1 LNPLELSYNNPTM
14 TTAFTIPF
22 NEILEKAFQLRD
34 QKPDISIDDMMKE
47 ILPTIHIKFQSDVPM
62 TLRKKTVK
70 DETSDK
76 KKELTMDERCMARTI
91 YEKDHLE
98 SNGLLKLMR
107 DDPKNQYGDRC
118 KCRKKDSGLFCTRH
132 SGWQSLGVWNG
143 EYSGKFYDYVQKT
156 QNGSVCQIVDD
167 DEPPKPVAKPPQKKK
182 EVKETVVKE
191 KMVKPASAGDA
202 SLSVKPGST
211 GEPNFSVKPSTAVDS
226 GQTKGVKPASA
237 GDACLSVNV
246 KPALVV
252 AASIHTDE
260 AEEEQVESDED
271 SVMAYPV
278 QIDGVEYNIDD
289 RNNVYTD
296 DGELVGVYNRLK
308 KSWLSK
314 I

>member
-1 LNPLELSYNNPTM
+1 M

-22 NEILEKAFQLRD
+22 NEILEKAFLLRD
-34 QKPDISIDDMMKE
+34 QQPDLSIDDMMKE

-62 TLRKKTVK
+62 SLRKKTVK

-91 YEKDHLE
+91 YEKEHLE
-98 SNGLLKLMR
+98 SNGLLKVMR
-107 DDPKNQYGDRC
+107 DDPKNQYGERC
-118 KCRKKDSGLFCTRH
+118 KCRKKDAGLFCTRH

-143 EYSGKFYDYVQKT
+143 EYSGKFSDYVQKT
-156 QNGSVCQIVDD
+156 QNSSVCQIVDD
-167 DEPPKPVAKPPQKKK
+167 DEPPKPVSKPAKK
-182 EVKETVVKE
+182 EVKEPVKKE

-202 SLSVKPGST
+202 CLSVKPGST
-211 GEPNFSVKPSTAVDS
+211 GEPNFSVN
-226 GQTKGVKPASA
+226 QTKDVKKASP
-237 GDACLSVNV
+237 S
-246 KPALVV
+246 
-252 AASIHTDE
+252 ASSINTDE

-271 SVMAYPV
+271 SVMAYPIH
-278 QIDGVEYNIDD
+278 IDGIEYNIDD
-289 RNNVYTD
+289 TNNVYTD

>member
-1 LNPLELSYNNPTM
+1 M

-34 QKPDISIDDMMKE
+34 QQPDLSIDDMMKE
-47 ILPTIHIKFQSDVPM
+47 ILPTIHIKFQSDVPI

-70 DETSDK
+70 DETSEK

-98 SNGLLKLMR
+98 PNGLLKVMR

-118 KCRKKDSGLFCTRH
+118 KCRKKDSGHFCTRH
-132 SGWQSLGVWNG
+132 SGWQSLGIWNG
-143 EYSGKFYDYVQKT
+143 EYSGKFADYVQKT
-156 QNGSVCQIVDD
+156 QNSSVCQIVDD
-167 DEPPKPVAKPPQKKK
+167 EDPPKPVSKPTKKK
-182 EVKETVVKE
+182 EVPIQKE

-202 SLSVKPGST
+202 CLSVKPGST
-211 GEPNFSVKPSTAVDS
+211 GEPNFSVKPGSIS
-226 GQTKGVKPASA
+226 VKPASA
-237 GDACLSVNV
+237 SV
-246 KPALVV
+246 
-252 AASIHTDE
+252 SSTHTDE
-260 AEEEQVESDED
+260 AEEESVESDED
-271 SVMAYPV
+271 SVMAYPI
-278 QIDGVEYNIDD
+278 QIDGIEYNIDD
-289 RNNVYTD
+289 TNNVYTD

>member
-1 LNPLELSYNNPTM
+1 M

-22 NEILEKAFQLRD
+22 NEILEKAFQLRE
-34 QKPDISIDDMMKE
+34 QQPDLSIDDMMKE

-62 TLRKKTVK
+62 SLRKKTVK
-70 DETSDK
+70 DETSEK

-98 SNGLLKLMR
+98 SNGLLKVMR
-107 DDPKNQYGDRC
+107 DDPKNHYGDRC
-118 KCRKKDSGLFCTRH
+118 KCRKKESSLFCTRH

-143 EYSGKFYDYVQKT
+143 EYSGKFFDYVQKT

-167 DEPPKPVAKPPQKKK
+167 DEPPKPVNKPTKKK
-182 EVKETVVKE
+182 EAPIVKE

-202 SLSVKPGST
+202 SLSVKPA
-211 GEPNFSVKPSTAVDS
+211 SV
-226 GQTKGVKPASA
+226 
-237 GDACLSVNV
+237 SVS
-246 KPALVV
+246 
-252 AASIHTDE
+252 SIQ
-260 AEEEQVESDED
+260 EEEPVESDED
-271 SVMAYPV
+271 SVMAYPI

-289 RNNVYTD
+289 KNHVYTD
-296 DGELVGVYNRLK
+296 DGELVGVYNRLN

>member
-1 LNPLELSYNNPTM
+1 
-14 TTAFTIPF
+14 
-22 NEILEKAFQLRD
+22 
-34 QKPDISIDDMMKE
+34 MMKE

-70 DETSDK
+70 DETVDK
-76 KKELTMDERCMARTI
+76 KKELTADERCMARTI

-98 SNGLLKLMR
+98 PNGLLKVMR

-118 KCRKKDSGLFCTRH
+118 KCRKKDSSLFCTRH

-143 EYSGKFYDYVQKT
+143 DYSGKFYDYVQKT

-167 DEPPKPVAKPPQKKK
+167 EEPPKPITKPAQKK
-182 EVKETVVKE
+182 KETVVKE

-202 SLSVKPGST
+202 CLSVKPGLT
-211 GEPNFSVKPSTAVDS
+211 GEPNFSLKTSTLVD
-226 GQTKGVKPASA
+226 GGETKGVKPASVS
-237 GDACLSVNV
+237 L
-246 KPALVV
+246 V

-260 AEEEQVESDED
+260 AEQDQVESDED
-271 SVMAYPV
+271 SVMAYPI

-289 RNNVYTD
+289 TNHVYTD
-296 DGELVGVYNRLK
+296 EGELIGVYDRLK
-308 KSWLSK
+308 KSWLRK

>member
-1 LNPLELSYNNPTM
+1 M

-34 QKPDISIDDMMKE
+34 QQPDLSIDDMMKE
-47 ILPTIHIKFQSDVPM
+47 ILPTIHIKFQSDVPI

-70 DETSDK
+70 DETSEK

-98 SNGLLKLMR
+98 SNGLLKVMR

-118 KCRKKDSGLFCTRH
+118 KCRKKDSGHFCTRH
-132 SGWQSLGVWNG
+132 SGWQSLGIWNG
-143 EYSGKFYDYVQKT
+143 EYSCKFADYVQKT
-156 QNGSVCQIVDD
+156 QNSSVCQILD
-167 DEPPKPVAKPPQKKK
+167 DEDPPKPVSKPTKKK
-182 EVKETVVKE
+182 EVPIQKE
-191 KMVKPASAGDA
+191 KM
-202 SLSVKPGST
+202 VKPGST
-211 GEPNFSVKPSTAVDS
+211 GEPNFSVKPSTTVDG

-237 GDACLSVNV
+237 GDACLSVKPGSTGEPNFSVKPGSTSV
-246 KPALVV
+246 KPAS
-252 AASIHTDE
+252 ASVSSTHTDE
-260 AEEEQVESDED
+260 AEEESVESDED
-271 SVMAYPV
+271 SVMAYPI
-278 QIDGVEYNIDD
+278 QIDGIEYNIDD
-289 RNNVYTD
+289 TNNVYTD

>member
-1 LNPLELSYNNPTM
+1 M

-22 NEILEKAFQLRD
+22 NEILEKAFELRD
-34 QKPDISIDDMMKE
+34 QQPDLSIDDMMKQ

-91 YEKDHLE
+91 YEKEHLE
-98 SNGLLKLMR
+98 SNGLLKVMR
-107 DDPKNQYGDRC
+107 DDPKNQYGERC

-143 EYSGKFYDYVQKT
+143 EYSGKFFDYVQKT

-167 DEPPKPVAKPPQKKK
+167 DEPPKPVSKPAKK
-182 EVKETVVKE
+182 EVKEQIKKE

-202 SLSVKPGST
+202 YLSVKPGST
-211 GEPNFSVKPSTAVDS
+211 
-226 GQTKGVKPASA
+226 ASA
-237 GDACLSVNV
+237 VPS
-246 KPALVV
+246 K
-252 AASIHTDE
+252 ASSINTEE
-260 AEEEQVESDED
+260 AEEAEEDQVESDED
-271 SVMAYPV
+271 SVMAYPI

-289 RNNVYTD
+289 TNHVYTD
-296 DGELVGVYNRLK
+296 DGELVGVYNRLQ

-314 I
+314 L

>member
-1 LNPLELSYNNPTM
+1 M

-22 NEILEKAFQLRD
+22 NEILEKAFELRD
-34 QKPDISIDDMMKE
+34 QQPDLSIDDMMKQ

-70 DETSDK
+70 DDTPDK

-98 SNGLLKLMR
+98 SNGLLKVMR

-118 KCRKKDSGLFCTRH
+118 KCRKKDSSLFCTRH

-143 EYSGKFYDYVQKT
+143 EYSGKFSDYVQKT

-167 DEPPKPVAKPPQKKK
+167 DEPPKPVSKPAQKKK
-182 EVKETVVKE
+182 EVVTKE

-202 SLSVKPGST
+202 CLSVKPAA
-211 GEPNFSVKPSTAVDS
+211 AV
-226 GQTKGVKPASA
+226 
-237 GDACLSVNV
+237 
-246 KPALVV
+246 
-252 AASIHTDE
+252 ASINTDE
-260 AEEEQVESDED
+260 AEQEQVESDED
-271 SVMAYPV
+271 SVMAYPI

-289 RNNVYTD
+289 TNHVYTD
-296 DGELVGVYNRLK
+296 DGELVGVYNRLQ